1 MNVTAPPTPPN
12 ASTTD
17 ILDMSSN
24 TNTTNNNNTNSM
36 NSFMGMDINLNLS
49 SNTPPAKPM
58 GGSTAGAAPIIP
70 SPVPSPLKINYDKNA
85 AAARGKHDPFATLG
99 PAF

>member
-1 MNVTAPPTPPN
+1 
-12 ASTTD
+12 
-17 ILDMSSN
+17 
-24 TNTTNNNNTNSM
+24 
-36 NSFMGMDINLNLS
+36 MGMDINLNLS

-58 GGSTAGAAPIIP
+58 GGSTAGTGAPIIP